1 MIQLYQRYRMSHNRI
16 YFIIIIFSCT
26 HTVELLTIFQQPR
39 GWIFYG
45 IFIILCPFCI
55 SRFLSCIFALW
66 LYFVALLLD
75 NIILF
80 IYFYSFFTTACFRW
94 LYFFKGLCSWLG
106 TQSTPDQIFREAGA
120 ILQKMWLQ
128 GHYPQGDIKY
138 YLQYIS
144 LSILDRPYHKLILN
158 AGNWGWHIQY
168 KVDVWKLKKGNN
180 HILIGNGVFSQ
191 LSSSSI

>member
-1 MIQLYQRYRMSHNRI
+1 MA
-16 YFIIIIFSCT
+16 FSKN
-26 HTVELLTIFQQPR
+26 
-39 GWIFYG
+39 
-45 IFIILCPFCI
+45 LCPFCI
-55 SRFLSCIFALW
+55 SRFLSCFVALR
-66 LYFVALLLD
+66 LYFVAPLLD

-80 IYFYSFFTTACFRW
+80 IHIYLFFGCSHHSPW
-94 LYFFKGLCSWLG
+94 LYFFFKGLCSWLG

-168 KVDVWKLKKGNN
+168 KVVVWKLKQGNN
-180 HILIGNGVFSQ
+180 NIVIGNGEFSQ
-191 LSSSSI
+191 LFSSSILARLKFQS